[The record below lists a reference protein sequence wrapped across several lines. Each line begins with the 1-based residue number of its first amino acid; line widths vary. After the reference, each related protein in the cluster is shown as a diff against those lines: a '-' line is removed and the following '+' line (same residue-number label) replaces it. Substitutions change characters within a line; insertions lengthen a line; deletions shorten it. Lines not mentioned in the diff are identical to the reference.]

1 MTRTA
6 IDPYTGPW
14 TYGIDVSAYQSDV
27 DWPLVARSTCYVAD
41 ARGGPCRYALVR
53 TGDGI
58 QTRRD
63 SAPDPWAVRHLAGAR
78 DAGLLV
84 GGYHY
89 LRAHHGAAAQVDVML
104 EVLRVAGM
112 GPRDCPIL
120 ALDYEGRP
128 DAPGTPADESSGA
141 YWRPSASAP
150 LVTTARV
157 LEVMAA
163 MAASLGREGYRVLVY
178 SGVTWHWYVAQLG
191 IAVPPELAGIDLWTP
206 YYTRGARPR
215 LPVGRPGAKPWPWAR
230 AAIWQAAGSA
240 GVPGRVAGV
249 PGRCD
254 VNRYRGD
261 EAALRAWWTPSRAPT
276 EPAPALPPVLDP
288 APWRSEAAH
297 ELAHIAERGRV
308 AGDEAGARV
317 VEEAAARLRVPAC

>member
-1 MTRTA
+1 MTRAA

-14 TYGIDVSAYQSDV
+14 TYGIDVSAYQPDV
-27 DWPLVARSTCYVAD
+27 DWPTVARSDCYVVD
-41 ARGGPCRYALVR
+41 ARGGPCRYAIVR

-120 ALDYEGRP
+120 ALDLEGRP
-128 DAPGTPADESSGA
+128 DAPGTPSDESSGA

-163 MAASLGREGYRVLVY
+163 MARDLGREGYRVLVY

-191 IAVPPELAGIDLWTP
+191 IAVPPELAGLDLWTP
-206 YYTRGARPR
+206 YYTRNTRPR
-215 LPVGRPGAKPWPWAR
+215 LPVGRGAQPWPWAH
-230 AAIWQAAGSA
+230 AAIWQAAGSE

-249 PGRCD
+249 RGRCD
-254 VNRYRGD
+254 ANRYRGD
-261 EAALRAWWTPSRAPT
+261 EAALRAWWTPVQLPAA
-276 EPAPALPPVLDP
+276 EPPALPPVLDP
-288 APWRSEAAH
+288 WRPRALEQLAQLAAEGRSVGDTVGVRVIDEAA
-297 ELAHIAERGRV
+297 ERLR
-308 AGDEAGARV
+308 
-317 VEEAAARLRVPAC
+317 AAAC